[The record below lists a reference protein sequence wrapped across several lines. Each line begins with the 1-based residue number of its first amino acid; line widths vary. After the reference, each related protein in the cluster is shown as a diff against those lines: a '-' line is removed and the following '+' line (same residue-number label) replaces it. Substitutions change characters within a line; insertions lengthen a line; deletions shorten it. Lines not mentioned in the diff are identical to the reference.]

1 MALISFLITGFVVT
15 RLIVRAREAADSA
28 ALGSDPNAS
37 LEDGL
42 LRPVIL
48 RFNLAAV
55 CLFDAA
61 KAQLQ
66 IDGHSFHHLADQTRT
81 AISGRNSQN
90 GESGVAVRL
99 LRDEHKVIGAIG
111 FDGLQD
117 VELTAEPLAALAGLT
132 RFATG
137 KVQADRKPGREA
149 YGVSYPDLMPLSRTF
164 FDVFAIETA
173 LIVSPFNLPVTV
185 TLSLRNDRILSGS
198 PVTEYDQPKISK
210 DILRSVRLYKAI
222 RFTSPDALFR
232 MPTVIERRPR
242 ASAG

>member
-1 MALISFLITGFVVT
+1 MTNRQNRLTRVSIRSKTLKISRSLLRAIPSTIVIAFATFACFTFHVNFAVVSFIFLIIVVLQSLTGDFVSSV
-15 RLIVRAREAADSA
+15 IVSVVAF
-28 ALGSDPNAS
+28 L
-37 LEDGL
+37 
-42 LRPVIL
+42 
-48 RFNLAAV
+48 
-55 CLFDAA
+55 CLNYF
-61 KAQLQ
+61 
-66 IDGHSFHHLADQTRT
+66 FPP
-81 AISGRNSQN
+81 QN

-117 VELTAEPLAALAGLT
+117 VELTAEPFAALAGLT

-149 YGVSYPDLMPLSRTF
+149 YGVSYPDLLPLSRTF

-210 DILRSVRLYKAI
+210 TY
-222 RFTSPDALFR
+222 
-232 MPTVIERRPR
+232 
-242 ASAG
+242 